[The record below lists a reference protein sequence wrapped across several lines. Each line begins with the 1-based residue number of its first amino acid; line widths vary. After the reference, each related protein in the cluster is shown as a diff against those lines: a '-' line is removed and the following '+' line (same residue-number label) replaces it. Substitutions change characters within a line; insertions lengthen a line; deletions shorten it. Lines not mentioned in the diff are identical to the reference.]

1 MVNVRRLV
9 AAPIFAD
16 EDQTRVAQILNFCLL
31 VVFVGAGLFAI
42 ATPVLMPERLSR
54 LPISLG
60 AVLLSLVMLGL
71 LRAGYIRATALI
83 FTSILWLLFSYAALT
98 SGGIQQP
105 GFSLQFLVIVI
116 ATLTLG
122 GRTALGFALL
132 SGLFGVG
139 MYLAQEAGTLPAP
152 LVSFPPTSSII
163 TQLVAMGAIAL
174 LMYRADQSIND
185 ALMRSRQSERALA
198 ERNRQLESEIA
209 ERKRVEAALLET
221 QNRLTDAQTIANIGS
236 WESDLI
242 TGAEIWSEETTRHLG
257 FEMGSVT
264 PSFDLFLQQVHPD
277 DRPLVDWSVHQPF
290 QSGGVYSTQYRI
302 VLPDGSLRYIA
313 SRAVVKVDTDG
324 IPARLVGM
332 TQDITIQKQAEIAL
346 QDREE
351 QLRLA
356 TDAARIG
363 IWDWNVT
370 TNAVKWSDHTYR
382 IFDLSP
388 EAFTET
394 TLDFNSRVYPED
406 LPIARN
412 ILERADA
419 DGRIDI
425 GDFRVVRSDGNLR
438 WVYEQAK
445 VYYDK
450 SGKPVRVIGTI
461 QDVTERKQAEQEL
474 REQTEILQAIFDNVP
489 LMIAV
494 FDHKGNFKLVNR
506 AWEQII
512 GWTLEELHNDPH
524 ILKIL
529 YPDGDKY
536 RQATEFITEAASKW
550 GDFVTTVRDGRQ
562 LDIAWAN
569 IRLSNDVL
577 IGIGQDIT
585 ERKQAEKQHLELAV
599 ERERVGLLKEFI
611 GNMSHDLKT
620 PLTVLNTSLYL
631 LERLNDPL
639 NQQARI
645 ANMKQQVLLL
655 QNLIED
661 ILTMSR
667 LDHTPDFALEAVN
680 LNDLL
685 YDVEHKLHP
694 AAEHKRLVL
703 TMEFDSHQPSV
714 LANESELYRVMVN
727 LVENA
732 IKYTPD
738 SGTVTIRTL
747 QNGSQA
753 VVEVADT
760 GIGIGADELPH
771 IFDRFFRA
779 DEARSV
785 DTPGTGLGLA
795 IVKRIVDMHNGL
807 LNVDSTPGKGSVF
820 RVSLPLAQ

>member
-9 AAPIFAD
+9 APPIFAD
-16 EDQTRVAQILNFCLL
+16 EDQTRVAQILSFCLWVIL
-31 VVFVGAGLFAI
+31 VGAGLFAI
-42 ATPVLMPERLSR
+42 VTPVLMPERLSR

-60 AVLLSLVMLGL
+60 TVLLSLVMMWL
-71 LRAGYIRATALI
+71 LRLGYVRATALI
-83 FTSILWLLFSYAALT
+83 FSTILWLLFSYAAFT

-122 GRTALGFALL
+122 GRTALGFAFL

-163 TQLVAMGAIAL
+163 TQLVAMAAIAL

-185 ALMRSRQSERALA
+185 ALLRSRQSERMLA

-209 ERKRVEAALLET
+209 ERHRVESALRDSQT
-221 QNRLTDAQTIANIGS
+221 SLTDAHVMANIS
-236 WESDLI
+236 TWESDLL
-242 TGAEIWSEETTRHLG
+242 TGEEIWSDETYRQLG
-257 FEMGSVT
+257 FE
-264 PSFDLFLQQVHPD
+264 PNQHRPQFALFISRVHPED
-277 DRPLVDWSVHQPF
+277 RHLIDYTADPSLITNTTVEYRVIHPNGQVRYLVTRSGVKYDVSGRPL
-290 QSGGVYSTQYRI
+290 
-302 VLPDGSLRYIA
+302 
-313 SRAVVKVDTDG
+313 
-324 IPARLVGM
+324 RLVGL
-332 TQDITIQKQAEIAL
+332 TQDVTTQKQAEIAL

-406 LPIARN
+406 LPIARG
-412 ILERADA
+412 ILERADG
-419 DGRIDI
+419 DGQIDI
-425 GDFRVVRSDGNLR
+425 GDFRIVRSDGSLR

-512 GWTLEELHNDPH
+512 GWTLEELHNDPY
-524 ILKIL
+524 ILRIL

-536 RQATEFITEAASKW
+536 QQATAFITEAASKW

-562 LDIAWAN
+562 LDMAWAN

-585 ERKQAEKQHLELAV
+585 ERKQAEKQRLELAV

-631 LERLNDPL
+631 LERLNDPQH
-639 NQQARI
+639 QQTRI

-667 LDHTPDFALEAVN
+667 LDHTPDFTLEPVN

-694 AAEHKRLVL
+694 AAEHKRLIL

-727 LVENA
+727 LIENA
-732 IKYTPD
+732 IKYTPA

-779 DEARSV
+779 DEARSA